1 MYQFINLYEST
12 GRIRRK
18 TGNHKES
25 VQQLCVCRTCKRLF
39 ILNENWYIH
48 YTTRKER
55 NYMKLSTRSRYGLRL
70 LVELAMAPPETTMF
84 LGDIAKQQDI
94 SEKYLSK
101 LVIPLRGARLII
113 SRRGAN
119 GGYMLARDPREITLK
134 EIVEALEGEL
144 FPLDCVK
151 DPEVCTRTPQCASHD
166 VWVDLNRAISEYLE
180 GISLESIVQDY
191 KKKLGVSDPFVYTI

>member
-1 MYQFINLYEST
+1 MQALFCN
-12 GRIRRK
+12 R
-18 TGNHKES
+18 
-25 VQQLCVCRTCKRLF
+25 VCRSLF
-39 ILNENWYIH
+39 ILYQNWYIL

-101 LVIPLRGARLII
+101 LVIPLRGARLIV

-166 VWVDLNRAISEYLE
+166 VWVDLNRVISEYLE

-191 KKKLGVSDPFVYTI
+191 KKKLGISDPFVYTI